1 MLWFPLEMEALIKK
15 KFKRLD
21 SGDAKFVVVYNIPE
35 IFEKY
40 FLSSPYVSTDKTI
53 TKFYNQTVKKHL
65 TENVWFI
72 FCHQDFIIKEDLT
85 KRLKKM
91 DTQAI
96 YGPIGVRL
104 KENMFLG
111 QIIQAND

>member
-53 TKFYNQTVKKHL
+53 TCQSEKNEPLPKFYNQTVKKHL
-65 TENVWFI
+65 TENV
-72 FCHQDFIIKEDLT
+72 
-85 KRLKKM
+85 
-91 DTQAI
+91 
-96 YGPIGVRL
+96 
-104 KENMFLG
+104 
-111 QIIQAND
+111 